1 MKTYLLIMTLF
12 NPASDQWDDY
22 LLDYNLS
29 AQDCIEALNDF
40 AAHYNPTTRFTCKAE
55 K

>member
-1 MKTYLLIMTLF
+1 MKTYLLIMTMF
-12 NPASDQWDDY
+12 NPASDQWDSY

-40 AAHYNPTTRFTCKAE
+40 ATHHNPNTRFTCKAE